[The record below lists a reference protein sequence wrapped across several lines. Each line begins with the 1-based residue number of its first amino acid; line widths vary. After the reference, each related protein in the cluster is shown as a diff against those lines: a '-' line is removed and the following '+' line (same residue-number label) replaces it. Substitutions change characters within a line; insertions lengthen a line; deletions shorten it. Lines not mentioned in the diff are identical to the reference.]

1 MITDG
6 SPRLTIGNSTTTVEN
21 NLKVDGTFVVDGQS
35 TINDS
40 LFINAANEV
49 FRIRNGSDSTNRFQV
64 DTDNG
69 NTTIN
74 GTLTVGG
81 LAQFN
86 GSVNLGNAATDTVT
100 FVADVD
106 SNIIPDGNGTRNL
119 GASGSRWSTVYG
131 NTLSGVATTAKYADL
146 AENYVGDEA
155 YEPGTVVVF
164 GGDAEVTVTTTK
176 GDHRIAGVVSTN
188 PGFLMNS
195 ELDAVNTIAVAL
207 TGRVPCKVIGKV
219 QKGDMLVASA
229 IPGYAMV
236 NNTPSIGTVIGK
248 ALEPSE
254 DSNKKTIEIV
264 VGKV

>member
-1 MITDG
+1 MITG
-6 SPRLTIGNSTTTVEN
+6 GTPRLTIASATTTVEN
-21 NLKVDGTFVVDGQS
+21 NLKVDGTAIVDGQT

-40 LFINAANEV
+40 LHINAANEV
-49 FRIRNGSDSTNRFQV
+49 FRIRNGSDTTNRFLV

-69 NTTIN
+69 NTTIS

-86 GSVNLGNAATDTVT
+86 GSVNLGNAASDTVT

-131 NTLSGVATTAKYADL
+131 NTFSGVATTAKYADL

-164 GGDAEVTVTTTK
+164 GGEVEVTTTSTK
-176 GDHRIAGVVSTN
+176 GDRRVAGIVSTN
-188 PGFLMNS
+188 PAYLMNS
-195 ELDAVNTIAVAL
+195 ELDAVNTVAVAL
-207 TGRVPCKVIGKV
+207 QGRVPCKVIGSV
-219 QKGDMLVASA
+219 FKGDMLVASA

-236 NNTPSIGTVIGK
+236 NNDPKIGTVIGK
-248 ALEPSE
+248 AVETKLDPDKGVVEV
-254 DSNKKTIEIV
+254 V
-264 VGKV
+264 VGRT